1 MCARSIGV
9 ITHQKSVP
17 MEQPI
22 LVSLEL
28 EPISFPLSL
37 SDYAAL
43 GLEPKAET
51 LQCVR
56 DFARM
61 YRPL

>member
-1 MCARSIGV
+1 
-9 ITHQKSVP
+9 

-28 EPISFPLSL
+28 DPISFPQSL

-56 DFARM
+56 EFARM